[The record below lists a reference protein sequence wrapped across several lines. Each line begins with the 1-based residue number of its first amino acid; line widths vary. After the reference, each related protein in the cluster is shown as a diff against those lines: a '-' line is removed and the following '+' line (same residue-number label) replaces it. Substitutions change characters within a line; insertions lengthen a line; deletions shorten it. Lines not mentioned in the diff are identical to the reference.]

1 MPTTLLLRRARL
13 AQQIALQNSA
23 AATGATDP
31 LAVRELRY
39 WRLLE
44 PGSNRRYT
52 VLRIE
57 AANGLR
63 GYGECSHITDEQFQ
77 QARRL
82 LAGHPA
88 TAYELA
94 MRRLWHMPNVA
105 AGVDMALLDLLGQSC
120 KAPVYQVLGGPTRN
134 KVRALATLPD
144 GDESELAQSVSEL
157 AKQGHKAFSAP
168 VPQPRWRNSGKAF
181 VLLTNSRAEAL
192 RAAGGPD
199 ADIVL
204 RGDGRLTPGDAAL
217 VAAAL
222 ERFHLLWFDEP
233 CPLHNLRAAA
243 KISAENVTPIGFG
256 AACREAS
263 EFQDLL
269 REDAVDIIRPS
280 LAQFGVSGIRRIAAI
295 AEVYYTA
302 VAPHHSGGPI
312 ATAAALHLAAALPN
326 FFIQEAPV
334 ARDGRSSRMRAEIAG
349 VNLEAV
355 NGGYFALPTAPGLGI
370 RVDENAL
377 EEYRERA

>member
-13 AQQIALQNSA
+13 AGQIAQQTA
-23 AATGATDP
+23 AAAGATDP

-39 WRLLE
+39 WRLVE
-44 PGSNRRYT
+44 PGSNLRYT

-63 GYGECSHITDEQFQ
+63 GYGECSHITDEQFEE
-77 QARRL
+77 ARRL

-94 MRRLWHMPNVA
+94 MQRLWHMPNVA
-105 AGVDMALLDLLGQSC
+105 AGVDMALLDLIGQSC

-134 KVRALATLPD
+134 KVRAMATLSD
-144 GDESELAQSVSEL
+144 GSPSDLVQMVSAL
-157 AKQGHKAFSAP
+157 AKQGHRAFSVP
-168 VPQPRWRNSGKAF
+168 VPQPRWRNSGKMF

-204 RGDGRLTPGDAAL
+204 RGDGKLTPGDAAL

-243 KISAENVTPIGFG
+243 KISAENVTPVGFG
-256 AACREAS
+256 ATCREAS
-263 EFQDLL
+263 EFQDLF
-269 REDAVDIIRPS
+269 REDAVDIVRPS
-280 LAQFGVSGIRRIAAI
+280 LARFGISGIRRIAAI

-302 VAPHHSGGPI
+302 VAPYHRGGPI
-312 ATAAALHLAAALPN
+312 ATAAALQLAATLPN

-334 ARDGRSSRMRAEIAG
+334 AKDDQASMMRAKLAG
-349 VNLEAV
+349 MTLEAV
-355 NGGYFALPTAPGLGI
+355 TNGYFALPTGPGLGI